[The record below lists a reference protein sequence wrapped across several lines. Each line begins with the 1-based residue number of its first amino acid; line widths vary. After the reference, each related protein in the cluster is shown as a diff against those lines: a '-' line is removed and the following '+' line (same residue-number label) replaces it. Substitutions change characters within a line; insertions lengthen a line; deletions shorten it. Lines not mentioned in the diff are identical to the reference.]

1 MKFTYT
7 NNISELKKL
16 ASDIEVFS
24 ETYKLEPKIIFALN
38 LCLDEVLTNI
48 ISYGLNE
55 KIKNPIIELDLS
67 LNNNQVIATIS
78 DPGVAFNPLKT
89 IEAPPDIASSIE
101 DRSIGG
107 LGVYFLE
114 QYMDNVE
121 YKRENNL
128 NILTLTK
135 KTE

>member
-16 ASDIEVFS
+16 ASDIEVFA
-24 ETYKLEPKIIFALN
+24 ETYQLEPKIVYALN

-55 KIKNPIIELDLS
+55 KIKDPIIELDLS
-67 LNNNQVIATIS
+67 FNNNLVIATIS

-89 IEAPPDIASSIE
+89 IEAPPDTASSIE

-114 QYMDNVE
+114 QYMDKVE
-121 YKRENNL
+121 YNRENNL
-128 NILTLTK
+128 NVLTLTK
-135 KTE
+135 KV